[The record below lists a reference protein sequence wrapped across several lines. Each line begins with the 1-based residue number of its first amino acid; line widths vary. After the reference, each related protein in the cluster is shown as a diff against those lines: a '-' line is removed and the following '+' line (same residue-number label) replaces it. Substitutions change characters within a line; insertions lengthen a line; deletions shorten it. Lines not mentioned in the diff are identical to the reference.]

1 MGNESAG
8 IGIREIAR
16 LCKVSIGTVDRSLHN
31 RKGVA
36 SATRKRVLACARE
49 HGFRPDP
56 VARRLVTGKTTM
68 VGAVLPTV
76 QLTVE
81 NELAVLVAAKRALS
95 EHGYLLLIV
104 PEGSAE
110 EFADAYRD
118 LAYAGC
124 RTVISLSGR
133 SAIPEESRLH
143 TVALLHRI
151 DCPRSVSLVP
161 DEHETGVRACPF
173 LYGKNHRHIAYVDNR
188 HHGWA
193 QRERLGGF
201 RDEAARND
209 IDIHYST
216 DPADAADMVEQGTVS
231 AIFCHSD
238 GIALQT
244 LTALEGRGLSVPGDV
259 SLMGVDDMPSLALRR
274 PDLTTM
280 RYDFANVGRLAARQ
294 AIALSEGFSTP
305 PPLIPPSRSSSA
317 APSSPA
323 RAGRSSTGEPPRPVM
338 YCMSMS

>member
-8 IGIREIAR
+8 IGIKELAR

-36 SATRKRVLACARE
+36 PATRKRVLACARK

-68 VGAVLPTV
+68 VGAVLPTA

-81 NELAVLVAAKRALS
+81 NELAALVAAKRALS
-95 EHGYLLLIV
+95 EHGYMLLIV

-133 SAIPEESRLH
+133 SAIPEETHLH

-151 DCPRSVSLVP
+151 DRPRSVSLVP
-161 DEHETGVRACPF
+161 DERETGARACRF
-173 LYGKNHRHIAYVDNR
+173 LHGKNHHRVAYIDSPY
-188 HHGWA
+188 HGWA
-193 QRERLGGF
+193 QKERLIGF
-201 RDEAARND
+201 REEAARHAMD
-209 IDIHYST
+209 VRYSS
-216 DPADAADMVEQGTVS
+216 DPADVVDMVGEGKAGAV
-231 AIFCHSD
+231 FCHSD

-244 LTALEGRGLSVPGDV
+244 LAILEGRGLSVPGDV
-259 SLMGVDDMPSLALRR
+259 SLMGVDDMPSLARRR

-294 AIALSEGFSTP
+294 AIALSEGISTPP
-305 PPLIPPSRSSSA
+305 PPLIPPLEIVERGTVIPRSS
-317 APSSPA
+317 
-323 RAGRSSTGEPPRPVM
+323 
-338 YCMSMS
+338 